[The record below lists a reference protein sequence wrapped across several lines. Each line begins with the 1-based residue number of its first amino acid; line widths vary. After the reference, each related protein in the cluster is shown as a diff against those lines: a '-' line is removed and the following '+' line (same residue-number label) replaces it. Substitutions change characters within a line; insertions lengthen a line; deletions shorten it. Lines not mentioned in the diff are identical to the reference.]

1 MENVFWN
8 VTQCGLVEIYI
19 RFEKHCASIF
29 RVDRLLEGVL
39 HKQRSFYN
47 MNFFIFVLVHIQ
59 CYQLL
64 ALTFWFAVAV
74 NH

>member
-1 MENVFWN
+1 M
-8 VTQCGLVEIYI
+8 TQYSLVEIYI

-29 RVDRLLEGVL
+29 RVDRIPEGVL

-47 MNFFIFVLVHIQ
+47 MNIFIFVLVHIQ

-64 ALTFWFAVAV
+64 ALIFCFAFAV